1 MKSTIEITPQEAGA
15 LLTIMSQMQFGL
27 DGLEIAN
34 ILSSVRQKLETV
46 VSDSTKNGV
55 GDLKAVG

>member
-1 MKSTIEITPQEAGA
+1 
-15 LLTIMSQMQFGL
+15 MSQMQFGL